1 MKVTRINDKN
11 IIDEIMYLRENN
23 TDNLLSTGFE
33 TLDQFYK
40 IRPTNTTL
48 IYGYPASGKSEFALQ
63 MLVGL
68 SAKIKGKAKKHLI
81 YTPETGNAAEIFC
94 EIAHSLTGKTFD
106 KRYSNYITESEI
118 HNVKDHIDKYFTI
131 IDDDDSKGLTLEHYE
146 EIVKQVKIDNKGL
159 DCTLI
164 DNFNDL
170 EHNASDLI
178 NIASY
183 LPTFIKS
190 WNRISR
196 QNKIHSF
203 MVCHARNP
211 NGLKSGE
218 LPKAPS
224 VYEING
230 GSAWFAKGQSMI
242 CVNRP
247 YEEKNGMMQ
256 QSNIVDI
263 DIKKIKPK
271 QVGKRGTVI
280 LEFDFAK
287 KCYYETV
294 NGIIKT
300 IYSDFKTGYEIPGEI
315 KVRIGEKI
323 ATQENFDLN
332 KLPF

>member
-1 MKVTRINDKN
+1 MKVTRINDKH

-23 TDNLLSTGFE
+23 TSNLLSTGFK
-33 TLDQFYK
+33 TLDEFYQ
-40 IRPTNTTL
+40 IRPSNTTI

-63 MLVGL
+63 LLVGL
-68 SAKIKGKAKKHLI
+68 STSKYKRSLI

-106 KRYSNYITESEI
+106 KRFNNYITEAEIYKVQAFISE
-118 HNVKDHIDKYFTI
+118 YFTI
-131 IDDDDSKGLTLEHYE
+131 IEDDCIKDLTLEHYE
-146 EIVKQVKIDNKGL
+146 EIVKEVIRDGKGL

-170 EHNASDLI
+170 QHNTSDLT

-183 LPTFIKS
+183 LPTFLRK
-190 WNRISR
+190 WNAISK
-196 QNKIHSF
+196 QNNIHSF

-224 VYEING
+224 VFEING
-230 GSAWFAKGQSMI
+230 GQAWFAKAQSLI
-242 CVNRP
+242 CVNRQ
-247 YEEKNGMMQ
+247 YEEINGIMK
-256 QSNIVDI
+256 QSNTVDI
-263 DIKKIKPK
+263 DIKKVKPK
-271 QVGKRGTVI
+271 IVGKRGTVN
-280 LEFDFAK
+280 LEFDFPK

-294 NGIIKT
+294 DGIRKT
-300 IYSDFKTGYEIPGEI
+300 IDTGFKTSYEIPTEI
-315 KVRIGEKI
+315 KARTGEKI
-323 ATQENFDLN
+323 ATQANFDLN

>member
-1 MKVTRINDKN
+1 MKITRINDKH
-11 IIDEIMYLRENN
+11 IMDEIMYLRENN
-23 TDNLLSTGFE
+23 TSNLLSTGFE
-33 TLDQFYK
+33 TLDKFYK
-40 IRPTNTTL
+40 IRPTNTTI

-68 SAKIKGKAKKHLI
+68 SAKGKKHLI

-106 KRYSNYITESEI
+106 KRFNNYISEAEI
-118 HNVKDHIDKYFTI
+118 YRVQNHIAEYFTI
-131 IDDDDSKGLTLEHYE
+131 IDDDGIKGLTLEHYE
-146 EIVKQVKIDNKGL
+146 DIIKEVIKDGKGL

-170 EHNASDLI
+170 EHKTADL
-178 NIASY
+178 NSIASY
-183 LPTFIKS
+183 LPKFILD

-230 GSAWFAKGQSMI
+230 GSAWYAKGQSMI
-242 CVNRP
+242 CVNRQ
-247 YEEKNGMMQ
+247 YEEINGTMK
-256 QSNIVDI
+256 QSNTVDI
-263 DIKKIKPK
+263 DIKKVKPK
-271 QVGKRGTVI
+271 IVGKRGTVN
-280 LEFDFAK
+280 LDFDFPK

-294 NGIIKT
+294 DGIRKT
-300 IYSDFKTGYEIPGEI
+300 IDTGFKTSYEIPTEI
-315 KVRIGEKI
+315 KARIGEKI
-323 ATQENFDLN
+323 ATQANFDLN
-332 KLPF
+332 TAPF

>member
-1 MKVTRINDKN
+1 MRITRINDKN
-11 IIDEIMYLRENN
+11 IMDEIMYLRENN

-33 TLDQFYK
+33 TLDQLYK
-40 IRPTNTTL
+40 IRPTNTTI

-68 SAKIKGKAKKHLI
+68 SAKGKKHLI

-106 KRYSNYITESEI
+106 KRFSNYITESEI
-118 HNVKDHIDKYFTI
+118 YRVQNHISEHFTI
-131 IDDDDSKGLTLEHYE
+131 IDDDGIKGLTLEHYE
-146 EIVKQVKIDNKGL
+146 ELVKEVIRDEKGL

-170 EHNASDLI
+170 EHTTSDLSS
-178 NIASY
+178 IASY
-183 LPTFIKS
+183 LPKFILK
-190 WNRISR
+190 WNSISR

-247 YEEKNGMMQ
+247 YEEINGMMQ
-256 QSNIVDI
+256 QSNIADI

-271 QVGKRGTVI
+271 VVGKKGLVN

-294 NGIIKT
+294 NGLRKT
-300 IYSDFKTGYEIPGEI
+300 VDTTFKTSYEIPPEV
-315 KVRIGEKI
+315 KTRIGEKI
-323 ATQENFDLN
+323 ATQSNFDA
-332 KLPF
+332 PF